1 VSKNDIA
8 VIILA
13 AGKGTRM
20 NSDLPKILH
29 TVCGKAMIEHV
40 INTAQNLNPNKIIT
54 VVNNDVLEQVMHLN
68 QLSEFVVQEQQLGT
82 ADAVKP
88 ALEKLK
94 DFKGSV
100 VIVYADTPLITSDT
114 LSEMLGRLV
123 ESDVVVL
130 GFEAENPGE
139 YGRLIIDEEGCLKE
153 IVEYKDADLMQK
165 QINLCNSGVI
175 AAKSGVLSEAVFKI
189 DNNNKK
195 AEYYL
200 TDIIKIANKA
210 KQKCSFILCKEEEV
224 LGVNN
229 RVQLSDVEYILQQK
243 LRYRAMTDGVTLI
256 DPKTVY
262 FSFDT
267 VLGKDVVIH
276 PNVVFG
282 SKVRIE
288 DNVEIKSFSH
298 IEGAIIASECIVGPF
313 ARIRPGT
320 KLERGARV
328 GNFVEIKKAK
338 IGKGSKIG
346 HLSYIGDATLGDK
359 VNIGAG
365 TVTCNYDGKNKHKT
379 NIESGAFI
387 GSNTSIVAPVN
398 IGTGAVVAAG
408 STITKNVDSNSLA
421 IARSHQIIKKKK
433 K

>member
-1 VSKNDIA
+1 MSKNDIA